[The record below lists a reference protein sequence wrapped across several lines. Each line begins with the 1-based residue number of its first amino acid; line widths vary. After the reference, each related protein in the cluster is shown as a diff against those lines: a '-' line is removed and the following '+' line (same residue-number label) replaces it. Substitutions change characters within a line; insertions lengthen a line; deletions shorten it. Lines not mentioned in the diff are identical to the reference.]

1 MANEKK
7 NMLDRFLDLCLA
19 IVNVLLGLLI
29 VIVIVDVIMTFFFD
43 APLKWALEVSE
54 YALAFITFL
63 GAGWLMREEGHLRFD
78 MVIEK
83 LPQKVR
89 TVLEIFVS
97 IVGFLVSI
105 VIVWSGIEICISLYE
120 KGALMESVLQWP
132 RWPLIA
138 SIPIGFTILAVQLLR
153 RSIQHL
159 QNFSDLMKS

>member
-7 NMLDRFLDLCLA
+7 NVLDWLFDICLA
-19 IVNVLLGLLI
+19 IVNVLMSLLI
-29 VIVIVDVIMTFFFD
+29 VIIILDVIMTYFFN

-63 GAGWLMREEGHLRFD
+63 GAGWLMREEGHLRFE

-89 TVLEIFVS
+89 SLFEIFGSLVCL
-97 IVGFLVSI
+97 LVSL
-105 VIVWSGIEICISLYE
+105 VIVWSGIEVVMSLYE
-120 KGALMESVLQWP
+120 KGALFESVLQWP

-138 SIPIGFTILAVQLLR
+138 SIPVGFALLAIQLLR
-153 RSIQHL
+153 RSIQHIK
-159 QNFSDLMKS
+159 NFKALKS